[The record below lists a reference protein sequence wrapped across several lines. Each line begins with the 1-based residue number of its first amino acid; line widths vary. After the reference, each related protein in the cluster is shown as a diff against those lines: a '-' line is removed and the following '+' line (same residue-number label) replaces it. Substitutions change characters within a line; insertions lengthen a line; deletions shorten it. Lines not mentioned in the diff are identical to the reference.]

1 MLLEPE
7 DPDEPDVF
15 EEPDEPDDFD
25 EPDELDEPDKLDE
38 LDELDELFELDEPDE
53 FDEPDVPEEPDVL
66 DIVGILVE
74 DPPPI
79 RISFSSSRRLMSS
92 SSSAFSFSRRSICA
106 SGLLPSVAFFS
117 GNVIILKESPNAS
130 KNMPAATK
138 IMPNTDSAFLLPDA
152 FFLLCISAI
161 VSTSFH
167 YGCIRKPYCKYNI
180 AVLFFQDKF
189 YCFYIIYA
197 LY

>member
-7 DPDEPDVF
+7 APDEPDVF
-15 EEPDEPDDFD
+15 EEPDE
-25 EPDELDEPDKLDE
+25 LDE
-38 LDELDELFELDEPDE
+38 LDELDEPDELDELDELDEPDELDELDE

-66 DIVGILVE
+66 DIVGILVGE
-74 DPPPI
+74 PPPI
-79 RISFSSSRRLMSS
+79 KISFCSSRRLMSS

-106 SGLLPSVAFFS
+106 SGLLPSAAFFS
-117 GNVIILKESPNAS
+117 GNIIILKESPNAS

-180 AVLFFQDKF
+180 AILFFQDKF
-189 YCFYIIYA
+189 YYFCIISA